1 MSQRR
6 YAHVQVRRSYPEFVF
21 EFDRLQPSDVV
32 WEPYT
37 QHVVAERAPLGLS
50 ALCTRD
56 AAYWL
61 TVVPL
66 VFDIFVEPH
75 CPYRVMRQFGLRQG
89 FPVNVP
95 IPVAPQDHQ

>member
-37 QHVVAERAPLGLS
+37 HHVVAERAPLGLS